1 MHRFT
6 FRELERRT
14 VNLLERIEG
23 LGLDD
28 AQDGDT
34 RLYEVEKAVDACVA
48 ALKAFIVS

>member
-1 MHRFT
+1 MVCILIRLLCSVLI
-6 FRELERRT
+6 ENRRA
-14 VNLLERIEG
+14 LFIS
-23 LGLDD
+23 DD